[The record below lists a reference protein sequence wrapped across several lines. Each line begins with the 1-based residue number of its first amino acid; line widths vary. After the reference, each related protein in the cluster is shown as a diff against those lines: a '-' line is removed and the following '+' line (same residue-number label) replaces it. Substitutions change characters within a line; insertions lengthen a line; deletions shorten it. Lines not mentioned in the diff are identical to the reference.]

1 MDVFTS
7 EKSIIEKGFLDKVL
21 NILKDNKL
29 IYEGI
34 LEKPKGKA
42 DLDEWEPRPQLLFKS
57 LYLETIVI
65 VH

>member
-1 MDVFTS
+1 MDVFSS

-34 LEKPKGKA
+34 LEKPKVKLILMNGNQ
-42 DLDEWEPRPQLLFKS
+42 DHNFYLSL